1 MVCTNLEL
9 DRVNKQKQIEAK
21 EHEHRQRELAIQ
33 ELEQKARLWSSVAKF
48 TIYTIC

>member
-33 ELEQKARLWSSVAKF
+33 ELEQKAKSDQATFVHSGGKL
-48 TIYTIC
+48 